1 MKKLGNR
8 LPSLWT
14 AVTLLLL
21 WSVILTPAMADD
33 DNGLVTKKS
42 NYSAA
47 ETLDRLE
54 QILKKKGIRVFDRI
68 SHKKN
73 AEGVKLS
80 LRPTEL
86 LIFGNPKL
94 GTHFFTSN
102 QTAGIDLP
110 MKMLAWTDEKG
121 QTWLTYNDPAYIAK
135 RHHITDREQIVEKMS
150 GALAKF
156 SDFATGAK

>member
-1 MKKLGNR
+1 MKR
-8 LPSLWT
+8 LVV
-14 AVTLLLL
+14 AVIMMACV
-21 WSVILTPAMADD
+21 SVSMAGGD
-33 DNGLVTKKS
+33 GLVTKKS
-42 NYSAA
+42 KYSAA

-54 QILKKKGIRVFDRI
+54 KVLKEKGINVFARI

-102 QTAGIDLP
+102 QKAGIDFP
-110 MKMLAWTDEKG
+110 MKMLAWEDEKG
-121 QTWLTYNDPAYIAK
+121 QVWLTYNDPAYLAK
-135 RHHITDREQIVEKMS
+135 RHGIKDRDDVAKKMA

-156 SDFATGAK
+156 SDIASGAK

>member
-1 MKKLGNR
+1 MRKIVV
-8 LPSLWT
+8 
-14 AVTLLLL
+14 AVMMLV
-21 WSVILTPAMADD
+21 WVGVSAASDD
-33 DNGLVTKKS
+33 GLVTLKS
-42 NYSAA
+42 KYSAA

-54 QILKKKGIRVFDRI
+54 GVLKKKGINVFARI

-102 QTAGIDLP
+102 QKAGIDFP
-110 MKMLAWTDEKG
+110 MKALAWEDAKG
-121 QTWLTYNDPAYIAK
+121 QVWYTYNDPAYLAK
-135 RHHITDREQIVEKMS
+135 RHGIKDRDDVAKKMA
-150 GALAKF
+150 GALAAFAKA
-156 SDFATGAK
+156 ATGAE